1 MTNMSFLKFQHGFS
15 WKSSSSSRKSSTPA
29 INSSFKSATSRQ
41 TSNSSSSGWSV
52 QPKSEELRWVFA
64 KYDTNKDGKISLEE
78 YKAAM
83 KAINKSISNAE
94 AEKSFQ
100 VMDSDGDGSIDFKEF
115 LEMYSGGGKVKES
128 ELRSAFQMFDLD
140 GDGKISAEELCRVL
154 KRLGESSSMSACIQM
169 VKGVDGDGDGYI
181 DFDEFTRMMTSGKK
195 LI

>member
-1 MTNMSFLKFQHGFS
+1 MSKMSFLKFQHGFS
-15 WKSSSSSRKSSTPA
+15 WKSSSSQRKSTPT
-29 INSSFKSATSRQ
+29 INSTFKSSSTRQ
-41 TSNSSSSGWSV
+41 ISNSSSSGWSA

-64 KYDTNKDGKISLEE
+64 KYDTNKDGKITLEE
-78 YKAAM
+78 YKAAL
-83 KAINKSISNAE
+83 KATNKSIPNEE

-100 VMDSDGDGSIDFKEF
+100 VMDSDGDGFIDFKEF

-128 ELRSAFQMFDLD
+128 ELRSAFQVFDLD

-181 DFDEFTRMMTSGKK
+181 DFDEFTRMMTSGKR